1 MAVDLNFI
9 VNDMSSFRRYVTYN
23 LTRKY
28 FASNE
33 FWWWWLTRK
42 DPIANE
48 ICVLWTTFSD
58 FSRCFDSNCCRFYF
72 QYKCQSK
79 KVDGTVLYIFIN
91 LCKMTKLSFVIFPS
105 KACRNCTSWYIFLH
119 LEFSIV
125 IMYSLY
131 IVSNPL
137 NMCHHN

>member
-1 MAVDLNFI
+1 MHSTQILQLQGQPMAADLNFI

-58 FSRCFDSNCCRFYF
+58 FSRCFNSNCCRFYF
-72 QYKCQSK
+72 QYKGQSK
-79 KVDGTVLYIFIN
+79 KVDGTV
-91 LCKMTKLSFVIFPS
+91 S
-105 KACRNCTSWYIFLH
+105 LH
-119 LEFSIV
+119 FYQLV
-125 IMYSLY
+125 QDD
-131 IVSNPL
+131 
-137 NMCHHN
+137 